1 MRQVTLRIVP
11 FLMACYFISF
21 VDRVN
26 LGFAALQMVKDLH
39 LSPTVFGFGGG
50 IFFLSYFLFEVPSN
64 LLLEKFGARRWI
76 ARIMITW
83 GVLAGGMAL
92 VKGPQSL
99 YLMRFLLGAAEA
111 GFFPGVILY
120 LTYWFPAEYRARIV
134 GLFMVAIPVSSFLG
148 SPISAALLETDG
160 WLGLRGWQW
169 MFILEAAPAVLM
181 GLACLVFLSDRPS
194 DAQWLGADERSW
206 LLARLNAETTRKRPV
221 GHMSLWQVLWNKH
234 VLVLSVVL
242 AGSTAVS
249 SGLQLWQ
256 PQIIKSY
263 GLTNMQTGLLNSIPF
278 ALASVI
284 MIWWGSRSDRTGE
297 RIWHASLPLMLTAVS
312 LASALFFDSLFSIIV
327 ILCLAVIGIYAGKGP
342 VWAVS
347 TEWLSAG
354 TAAAGLA
361 QINAISNL
369 AGFGTT
375 YVMGFIKDATGRF
388 TLALLPLLRWRRRQL
403 WPFSGLADRRRR
415 SSSRE
420 ATQHRSS
427 DETTSRGPASGSK
440 RSRLHMAAVC
450 CAGSRTVPVVSARH
464 AAFHPAHRRDRRH
477 VASGRPCIAFRP
489 EISCSDR
496 RNRCRDHRRV
506 RHVPLDARPGMA
518 AIRGRHADRHSRSDA
533 AVSQRAN
540 ALRDLPHL

>member
-1 MRQVTLRIVP
+1 
-11 FLMACYFISF
+11 
-21 VDRVN
+21 
-26 LGFAALQMVKDLH
+26 
-39 LSPTVFGFGGG
+39 
-50 IFFLSYFLFEVPSN
+50 
-64 LLLEKFGARRWI
+64 
-76 ARIMITW
+76 
-83 GVLAGGMAL
+83 MAL

-120 LTYWFPAEYRARIV
+120 LTYWFPAEYRARII
-134 GLFMVAIPVSSFLG
+134 GSFMVAIPVSSFVG

-169 MFILEAAPAVLM
+169 MFIIEAAPAVLL
-181 GLACLVFLSDRPS
+181 GLACLFVLSDRP
-194 DAQWLGADERSW
+194 AEARWLGAEERDW
-206 LLARLNAETTRKRPV
+206 LLARLAAEGQRGRPV
-221 GHMSLWQVLWNKH
+221 KQMSVWQVLWNKH

-284 MIWWGSRSDRTGE
+284 MIWWGRRSDQTGE

-312 LASALFFDSLFSIIV
+312 LAFALVFDSLLSIIV
-327 ILCLAVIGIYAGKGP
+327 ILSLAVIGIYAGKGP
-342 VWAVS
+342 AWAVS

-375 YVMGFIKDATGRF
+375 YVMGFIKDATGKF
-388 TLALLPLLRWRRRQL
+388 TLALVPLVALAAAAALAIL
-403 WPFSGLADRRRR
+403 WIGRVETRNALA
-415 SSSRE
+415 
-420 ATQHRSS
+420 
-427 DETTSRGPASGSK
+427 GG
-440 RSRLHMAAVC
+440 
-450 CAGSRTVPVVSARH
+450 TVPQEG
-464 AAFHPAHRRDRRH
+464 
-477 VASGRPCIAFRP
+477 AS
-489 EISCSDR
+489 
-496 RNRCRDHRRV
+496 
-506 RHVPLDARPGMA
+506 
-518 AIRGRHADRHSRSDA
+518 
-533 AVSQRAN
+533 
-540 ALRDLPHL
+540 

>member
-1 MRQVTLRIVP
+1 
-11 FLMACYFISF
+11 
-21 VDRVN
+21 
-26 LGFAALQMVKDLH
+26 MVRDLH

-50 IFFLSYFLFEVPSN
+50 IFFVSYFLCEVPSN
-64 LLLEKFGARRWI
+64 LFLEKFGARRWL

-83 GVLAGGMAL
+83 GVLAGAMAL

-134 GLFMVAIPVSSFLG
+134 GLFMVAIPVSSFVG

-169 MFILEAAPAVLM
+169 MFIVEAVPAVLL
-181 GLACLVFLSDRPS
+181 GVACLFVLSDRPA
-194 DAQWLGADERSW
+194 DARWLGSEEREW
-206 LLARLNAETTRKRPV
+206 LLARLQADGRRGKPV
-221 GHMSLWQVLWNKH
+221 RQMSVWQVLWNRH

-263 GLTNMQTGLLNSIPF
+263 GLTNIQTGLLNSIPF
-278 ALASVI
+278 ALASVV
-284 MIWWGSRSDRTGE
+284 MIWWGKRSDQTGE

-312 LASALFFDSLFSIIV
+312 LAFALLFDSLPSIIV

-375 YVMGFIKDATGRF
+375 YLMGFIKDATGKF
-388 TLALLPLLRWRRRQL
+388 TLALVPLVVLSAAAALAIL
-403 WPFSGLADRRRR
+403 WIGRVETRNALADR
-415 SSSRE
+415 
-420 ATQHRSS
+420 A
-427 DETTSRGPASGSK
+427 
-440 RSRLHMAAVC
+440 
-450 CAGSRTVPVVSARH
+450 SRT
-464 AAFHPAHRRDRRH
+464 PAL
-477 VASGRPCIAFRP
+477 GR
-489 EISCSDR
+489 
-496 RNRCRDHRRV
+496 
-506 RHVPLDARPGMA
+506 
-518 AIRGRHADRHSRSDA
+518 
-533 AVSQRAN
+533 
-540 ALRDLPHL
+540 